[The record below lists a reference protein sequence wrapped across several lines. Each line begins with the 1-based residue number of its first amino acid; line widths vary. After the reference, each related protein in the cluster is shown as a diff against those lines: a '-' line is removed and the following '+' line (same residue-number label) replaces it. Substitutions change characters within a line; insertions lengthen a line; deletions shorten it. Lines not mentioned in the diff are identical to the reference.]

1 MFKNVSKAVFS
12 FISSAPSSCAT
23 TWHICT
29 LKTSV
34 CPSTQRVLCCFSG
47 LYNRGIAAR
56 KEGLS
61 QPLLVGLKRRPP
73 LNPKDEYK
81 LLDSSKDSSKDSPSV
96 LYSRYKSASPTT
108 KQFHSRYSP
117 NPTGSLPPT
126 PPPNDSDLYFM
137 QRFSNKSSLP
147 PTPPST
153 SSKDS
158 YFRFNP
164 ASLPPTPP
172 PPCSE
177 ERHLKS
183 SSLHETSKCNH
194 EILLLEKQG
203 RASQKQRRSSAGSQA
218 SSDDLNSSRTC
229 LPSAIPRPK
238 SRPPESP
245 SVKLNRKGGY
255 NRLEESTSK
264 ESLNSSL
271 PSSNVAEKLRLFQQS
286 SKKSSSFSSSS
297 REKLNAGM
305 KYRIQL

>member
-1 MFKNVSKAVFS
+1 
-12 FISSAPSSCAT
+12 
-23 TWHICT
+23 
-29 LKTSV
+29 
-34 CPSTQRVLCCFSG
+34 VLCCFSG
-47 LYNRGIAAR
+47 LYNRGITTR

-73 LNPKDEYK
+73 VNPKADEYNK
-81 LLDSSKDSSKDSPSV
+81 LMDKEQSKDSSPSV
-96 LYSRYKSASPTT
+96 LYSRYKSASPTS

-126 PPPNDSDLYFM
+126 PPPNDADLYFM

-153 SSKDS
+153 SSKDSS

-183 SSLHETSKCNH
+183 SSLHETSKSNH

-245 SVKLNRKGGY
+245 PKSSRKGGY

-264 ESLNSSL
+264 ESLSSSL
-271 PSSNVAEKLRLFQQS
+271 PSSNVADKLRLFQQS
-286 SKKSSSFSSSS
+286 SKKSSSLSSSS